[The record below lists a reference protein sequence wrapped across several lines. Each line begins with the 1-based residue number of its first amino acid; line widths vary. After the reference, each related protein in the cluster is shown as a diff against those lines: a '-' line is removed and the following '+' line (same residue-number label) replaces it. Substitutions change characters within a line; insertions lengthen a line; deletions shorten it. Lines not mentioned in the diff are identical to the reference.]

1 MIILSKFFL
10 GYKKNFIYSLIRN
23 KNTQQIFSN
32 IVKVISMKYLP
43 QLQQPDLK
51 YIRISFSS

>member
-1 MIILSKFFL
+1 MIILSKFL
-10 GYKKNFIYSLIRN
+10 MGYKKNFIYSLIRN